1 MKCRF
6 VRKIDML
13 MLVAAA
19 MIFPGISPLA
29 SAQAGE
35 NDLKLHP
42 KIQKLLGKS
51 TSVKGP
57 NCWNLA
63 LVAAGLLPSIRHTDS
78 PEFRFY
84 LNSKACRMLGNNEAR
99 KPGDLGAIRLV
110 SPGGSV
116 EYHGFVF
123 MNLNQVLT
131 KNGVRTADPYQ
142 IQSLDQVL
150 ATYNVPANEHCRH
163 NELDLFSGC
172 VYQLSVFRCT
182 DRDSWLRALPPP
194 DWAWRLRKAVDL
206 VDKDLENALIIQRID
221 RQPLSDSTR
230 RRLLEALE
238 EFDKKFADFKNEGQ
252 VDFKDL
258 EQFRWAQVTLA
269 SLVEQLG
276 SFREGALAAAV
287 SDVESRVWDFLH
299 EEEVP

>member
-1 MKCRF
+1 
-6 VRKIDML
+6 ML
-13 MLVAAA
+13 VLVAAA
-19 MIFPGISPLA
+19 MVIAGLSPLA
-29 SAQAGE
+29 FAQAGE
-35 NDLKLHP
+35 NDFKLHP

-84 LNSKACRMLGNNEAR
+84 LNSQACRMLGNNEAR

-123 MNLNQVLT
+123 MNSHQVLT
-131 KNGVRTADPYQ
+131 KNDIRTADPYQ

-150 ATYNVPANEHCRH
+150 ATYNVPANEHCRR
-163 NELDLFSGC
+163 NELDLFSSC

-182 DRDSWLRALPPP
+182 NKTSWL
-194 DWAWRLRKAVDL
+194 
-206 VDKDLENALIIQRID
+206 
-221 RQPLSDSTR
+221 
-230 RRLLEALE
+230 
-238 EFDKKFADFKNEGQ
+238 
-252 VDFKDL
+252 
-258 EQFRWAQVTLA
+258 QVTQQIGRA
-269 SLVEQLG
+269 HV
-276 SFREGALAAAV
+276 
-287 SDVESRVWDFLH
+287 
-299 EEEVP
+299 